1 MATGLDRGA
10 RIPQKVADARLDP
23 DHPQIRRLQG
33 LPEFQ
38 HRKTTVKRALRRGLA
53 QFGVFLDDS
62 DDLPFPALRVN
73 FQLAGMGM
81 PRSDLEV
88 TQRSRFC
95 RGGERGGDRLPGERQ
110 GRGGSKGGSTGGH
123 GRDSSEFPAAGRGL
137 DFAIFFPAH
146 FARTR
151 AQCRLMNH
159 RRFEHQTAIVT
170 GGADG
175 IGKAIVQRLAAEGA
189 DVTLFD
195 VSAAKASEA
204 VTALA
209 GEGLRVHAETVNI
222 AEESEVAA
230 GFAAVAARSGGGRLD
245 IMINCAAIVG
255 PTNRRITEVTTA
267 EFDLETAIN
276 LRGTFLMTKHALL
289 AMAPRN
295 YGRVLNFA
303 SIAGKE
309 GNAGMSPYS
318 ATKAGVIGLV
328 KSAGKEF
335 AETGI
340 TVNAIA
346 PAVIR
351 TPMVDGIHP
360 DQVKYMTDKIPMKR
374 CGTLD
379 EVSALSCWIVSPEAS
394 FCTAFTFDLS
404 GGRAV
409 Y

>member
-1 MATGLDRGA
+1 MN
-10 RIPQKVADARLDP
+10 
-23 DHPQIRRLQG
+23 
-33 LPEFQ
+33 E
-38 HRKTTVKRALRRGLA
+38 
-53 QFGVFLDDS
+53 
-62 DDLPFPALRVN
+62 
-73 FQLAGMGM
+73 
-81 PRSDLEV
+81 
-88 TQRSRFC
+88 SRFS
-95 RGGERGGDRLPGERQ
+95 GQ
-110 GRGGSKGGSTGGH
+110 V
-123 GRDSSEFPAAGRGL
+123 
-137 DFAIFFPAH
+137 
-146 FARTR
+146 
-151 AQCRLMNH
+151 
-159 RRFEHQTAIVT
+159 AIVT

-175 IGKAIVQRLAAEGA
+175 IGKAIVQRLAREGA
-189 DVTLFD
+189 QVTLFD
-195 VSAAKASEA
+195 VSPEKATAAVSEFA
-204 VTALA
+204 A
-209 GEGLRVHAETVNI
+209 EGLTVHAETVNI
-222 AEESEVAA
+222 ADEDQVRA
-230 GFAAVAARSGGGRLD
+230 GFEAVAARAEGGKLD

-255 PTNRRITEVTTA
+255 PTNTRITQVTTEA
-267 EFDLETAIN
+267 FDLETAIN
-276 LRGTFLMTKHALL
+276 LRGTFLMTKYALL
-289 AMAPRN
+289 AMEPRN

-318 ATKAGVIGLV
+318 ATKAAVIGLV

-379 EVSALSCWIVSPEAS
+379 EVAALSCWIVSPEAS
-394 FCTAFTFDLS
+394 FCTAFTFDLT

>member
-1 MATGLDRGA
+1 MN
-10 RIPQKVADARLDP
+10 
-23 DHPQIRRLQG
+23 
-33 LPEFQ
+33 E
-38 HRKTTVKRALRRGLA
+38 
-53 QFGVFLDDS
+53 
-62 DDLPFPALRVN
+62 
-73 FQLAGMGM
+73 
-81 PRSDLEV
+81 
-88 TQRSRFC
+88 SRFS
-95 RGGERGGDRLPGERQ
+95 Q
-110 GRGGSKGGSTGGH
+110 
-123 GRDSSEFPAAGRGL
+123 
-137 DFAIFFPAH
+137 
-146 FARTR
+146 
-151 AQCRLMNH
+151 
-159 RRFEHQTAIVT
+159 QTAIVT

-175 IGKAIVQRLAAEGA
+175 IGKAIVQRLAREGA
-189 DVTLFD
+189 QVTLFD
-195 VSAAKASEA
+195 VSAEKAAAA
-204 VTALA
+204 VAELA
-209 GEGLRVHAETVNI
+209 AEGLTVHAETVNI
-222 AEESEVAA
+222 ADEDQVKA
-230 GFAAVAARSGGGRLD
+230 GFAAVAARSEGGRLD

-255 PTNRRITEVTTA
+255 PTNTRITQVTTEA
-267 EFDLETAIN
+267 FDLETAIN
-276 LRGTFLMTKHALL
+276 LRGTFLMTKYAIL
-289 AMAPRN
+289 AMEPRN

-318 ATKAGVIGLV
+318 ATKAAVIGLV

-379 EVSALSCWIVSPEAS
+379 EVAAMSCWIVSPEAS
-394 FCTAFTFDLS
+394 FCTAFTFDLT

>member
-1 MATGLDRGA
+1 
-10 RIPQKVADARLDP
+10 
-23 DHPQIRRLQG
+23 
-33 LPEFQ
+33 
-38 HRKTTVKRALRRGLA
+38 
-53 QFGVFLDDS
+53 
-62 DDLPFPALRVN
+62 
-73 FQLAGMGM
+73 
-81 PRSDLEV
+81 
-88 TQRSRFC
+88 
-95 RGGERGGDRLPGERQ
+95 
-110 GRGGSKGGSTGGH
+110 
-123 GRDSSEFPAAGRGL
+123 
-137 DFAIFFPAH
+137 
-146 FARTR
+146 
-151 AQCRLMNH
+151 MNEK
-159 RRFEHQTAIVT
+159 RFENQTAIVT
-170 GGADG
+170 GGAEG
-175 IGKAIVQRLAAEGA
+175 IGKVIARRLAGEGA
-189 DVTLFD
+189 RVTLFD
-195 VSAAKASEA
+195 VDPVKAEAAVSAFAE
-204 VTALA
+204 
-209 GEGLRVHAETVNI
+209 EGLHIDARLVNI
-222 AEESEVAA
+222 AEEAEVKAGVESVAA
-230 GFAAVAARSGGGRLD
+230 GAGGRLE

-255 PTNRRITEVTTA
+255 PTARKITEVTTA

-289 AMAPRN
+289 AMEPHG

-379 EVSALSCWIVSPEAS
+379 EVAALSCWIVSREAS